1 MSTIANS
8 APVLI
13 VGAGTMGSGIAQV
26 AALAG
31 HPVLL
36 YDVDPEAATNALT
49 RLRQTFGKLVAKG
62 KFAQQT
68 ASQALARIKAI
79 ESLQEATT
87 VALVIEA
94 VVEDIGIKRSLFQLL
109 ETIVSDDCILASN
122 TSSISL
128 SALAR
133 DLVQPQRLVGMHF
146 FNPVPLM
153 RLVEVVSGVHTSP
166 AVRQSISELA
176 EAWGKVPVQ
185 AQSTPGF
192 IVNRIA
198 RPYYA
203 EALALLQERA
213 AEPMVVDACLR
224 AAGFRMGPCE
234 LMDLIGHDTNLAVT
248 RSVYEANFYDKRYMP
263 SLLQQSMVDA
273 GLLGRKSGC
282 GFYDYSESA
291 VAGDNASSPLQDTP
305 QHNEI
310 SVHGDHPIA
319 DHFARILD
327 ERGSR
332 YQHSKDSDWCG
343 LQVDHAELRL
353 TDGRPASQVAS
364 QIANQIA
371 SQPGGDI
378 AVFDLSLTCKGALAW
393 SRAGNASARWIEVV
407 PQWLAIFGF
416 DAQAVADTPGLVVAR
431 TIAMLI
437 NEAADAVQ
445 QGVCSETDA
454 DTAMQLGVNYPA
466 GPFTWLADWDVA
478 AVVMLLDR
486 LDDYYRGERYRVS
499 PWLRQALWRDQNQ

>member
-8 APVLI
+8 ALVLI
-13 VGAGTMGSGIAQV
+13 VGAGTMGSGIAQL

-36 YDVDPEAATNALT
+36 YDVAPDAATNALKK
-49 RLRQTFGKLVAKG
+49 LRQTFDKLVVKG

-68 ASQALARIKAI
+68 ASQALLRIKAI
-79 ESLQEATT
+79 RSFEEATGA
-87 VALVIEA
+87 ALVIEA
-94 VVEDIGIKRSLFQLL
+94 VVEDIGIKRSLFQQL
-109 ETIVSDDCILASN
+109 ESIVSDDCILASN

-133 DLVQPQRLVGMHF
+133 DLAQPQRLVGMHF

-153 RLVEVVSGVHTSP
+153 QLVEVVSGVHTSP

-234 LMDLIGHDTNLAVT
+234 LMDLIGQDTNLAVT

-273 GLLGRKSGC
+273 GLLGRKSGR
-282 GFYDYSESA
+282 GFYDYNETT
-291 VAGDNASSPLQDTP
+291 VASDTAIIPPPDTP
-305 QHNEI
+305 QHDDI
-310 SVHGDHPIA
+310 SIHGDHAIA

-332 YQHSKDSDWCG
+332 YQRRVDSDWCG

-353 TDGRPASQVAS
+353 TDGRCASQLGDEVAL
-364 QIANQIA
+364 
-371 SQPGGDI
+371 
-378 AVFDLSLTCKGALAW
+378 FDLPLTRNGALAW
-393 SRAGNASARWIEVV
+393 SRAGGASSQWTETV

-416 DAQAVADTPGLVVAR
+416 DAQPIADTPGLVVAR

-445 QGVCSETDA
+445 QGVCNESDA

-466 GPFTWLADWDVA
+466 GPFTWLADWGVT
-478 AVVMLLDR
+478 AVVAMLQH

-499 PWLRQALWRDQNQ
+499 PRLRQKLWQQKK

>member
-1 MSTIANS
+1 MNTIANS

-36 YDVDPEAATNALT
+36 YDIAPEAAANALT
-49 RLRQTFGKLVAKG
+49 TLHQTFARLVAKG

-68 ASQALARIKAI
+68 ASQALLRIKAI
-79 ESLQEATT
+79 RSFEEAKNTT
-87 VALVIEA
+87 LVIEA
-94 VVEDIGIKRSLFQLL
+94 VVEDIDIKRSLFQLL

-133 DLVQPQRLVGMHF
+133 DLAQPQRLVGMHF
-146 FNPVPLM
+146 FNPVPQM
-153 RLVEVVSGVHTSP
+153 QLVEVVSGVHTSP
-166 AVRQSISELA
+166 VVRQSISELA

-203 EALALLQERA
+203 ETLALLQERA
-213 AEPMVVDACLR
+213 AEPTVVDACLR

-248 RSVYEANFYDKRYMP
+248 RSVYEANFYDQRYMP

-273 GLLGRKSGC
+273 GLLGRKSGR
-282 GFYDYSESA
+282 GFFSYSEDYSESA
-291 VAGDNASSPLQDTP
+291 AAGEDGIIALQDTP

-327 ERGSR
+327 ERDSR
-332 YQHSKDSDWCG
+332 YQRSKDSDWCG

-353 TDGRPASQVAS
+353 TDGRPASQL
-364 QIANQIA
+364 A
-371 SQPGGDI
+371 SQPGGDV

-393 SRAGNASARWIEVV
+393 SGAGNASARWIDVV
-407 PQWLAIFGF
+407 PQWLTIFGF

-431 TIAMLI
+431 TIAMVI

-454 DTAMQLGVNYPA
+454 DTAMRLGVNYPA

-478 AVVMLLDR
+478 PVVMLLDR

-499 PWLRQALWRDQNQ
+499 PWLRQALWRQQNQ

>member
-1 MSTIANS
+1 
-8 APVLI
+8 
-13 VGAGTMGSGIAQV
+13 
-26 AALAG
+26 
-31 HPVLL
+31 
-36 YDVDPEAATNALT
+36 
-49 RLRQTFGKLVAKG
+49 
-62 KFAQQT
+62 
-68 ASQALARIKAI
+68 
-79 ESLQEATT
+79 
-87 VALVIEA
+87 
-94 VVEDIGIKRSLFQLL
+94 
-109 ETIVSDDCILASN
+109 
-122 TSSISL
+122 
-128 SALAR
+128 
-133 DLVQPQRLVGMHF
+133 
-146 FNPVPLM
+146 LM

-213 AEPMVVDACLR
+213 AEPMVVDACMR

-273 GLLGRKSGC
+273 GLLGRKSGR
-282 GFYDYSESA
+282 GFYDYSESRVA
-291 VAGDNASSPLQDTP
+291 VDSDIIAPQDTP
-305 QHNEI
+305 HHKEI

-327 ERGSR
+327 ECGSE
-332 YQHSKDSDWCG
+332 YQRRKDSDWCG
-343 LQVDHAELRL
+343 LQIDHAELRL
-353 TDGRPASQVAS
+353 TDGRCAGQL
-364 QIANQIA
+364 
-371 SQPGGDI
+371 GDEV
-378 AVFDLSLTCKGALAW
+378 AVFDLPLTRTGALAW
-393 SRAGNASARWIEVV
+393 SRAASASSRWTEAV

-416 DAQAVADTPGLVVAR
+416 DARLVADTPGLVLAR

-445 QGVCSETDA
+445 QGVCNESDA

-466 GPFTWLADWDVA
+466 GPFAWLSDLGVT
-478 AVVMLLDR
+478 AVVEILR
-486 LDDYYRGERYRVS
+486 HLDDYYRGERYRVS
-499 PWLRQALWRDQNQ
+499 PWLRQKSWQQKK

>member
-1 MSTIANS
+1 MTATMTAISNS
-8 APVLI
+8 APVLV
-13 VGAGTMGSGIAQV
+13 VGAGIMGSGIAQV

-36 YDVDPEAATNALT
+36 YDVAPGAATNAITNLGQS
-49 RLRQTFGKLVAKG
+49 LDKLVARG
-62 KFAQQT
+62 KFDPGT

-79 ESLQEATT
+79 DSLQEATT
-87 VALVIEA
+87 VPLVIEA
-94 VVEDIGIKRSLFQLL
+94 VVEDIEIKRGLFQQL
-109 ETIVSDDCILASN
+109 EKILSDNCILASN

-153 RLVEVVSGVHTSP
+153 RLVEVVSGVHTSA

-213 AEPMVVDACLR
+213 AEPMVVDACMR

-273 GLLGRKSGC
+273 GLLGRKSGR
-282 GFYDYSESA
+282 GFYDYSESKVA
-291 VAGDNASSPLQDTP
+291 VDSDIIPPQDTP
-305 QHNEI
+305 HHEEI

-327 ERGSR
+327 ECGSE
-332 YQHSKDSDWCG
+332 YQRRKDSDWCG
-343 LQVDHAELRL
+343 LQIDHAELRL
-353 TDGRPASQVAS
+353 TDGRCAGQL
-364 QIANQIA
+364 
-371 SQPGGDI
+371 GDEV
-378 AVFDLSLTCKGALAW
+378 AVFDLPLTRTGALAW
-393 SRAGNASARWIEVV
+393 SRAASASSRWTEAV
-407 PQWLAIFGF
+407 PRWLAIFGF
-416 DAQAVADTPGLVVAR
+416 DARLVADTPGLVLAR
-431 TIAMLI
+431 TISMLI

-445 QGVCSETDA
+445 QGVCNESDA

-466 GPFTWLADWDVA
+466 GPFAWLSDLGVT
-478 AVVMLLDR
+478 AVVEILR
-486 LDDYYRGERYRVS
+486 HLDDYYRGERYRVS
-499 PWLRQALWRDQNQ
+499 PWLRQKSWQQKK